1 MDRIEHGAG
10 GTGFIGPSA
19 VNIFRMITLAN
30 GLKMEIKGLRM
41 CRGRTCY
48 AIIKSEYGLSGK
60 GAKALGLTQKEHVLS
75 QFLPMV
81 DEARALIPEGRVS

>member
-10 GTGFIGPSA
+10 GSSFIGPSA

-41 CRGRTCY
+41 TRGRTCY
-48 AIIKSEYGLSGK
+48 AVIKSEYGLKGGK
-60 GAKALGLTQKEHVLS
+60 AKVLA

-81 DEARALIPEGRVS
+81 DEARAAVPEGRAD